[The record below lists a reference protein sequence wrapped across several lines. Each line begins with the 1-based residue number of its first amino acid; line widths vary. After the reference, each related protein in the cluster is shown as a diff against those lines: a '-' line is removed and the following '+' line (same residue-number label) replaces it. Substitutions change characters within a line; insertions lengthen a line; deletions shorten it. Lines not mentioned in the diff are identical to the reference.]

1 MRHLS
6 VFSLQPLMS
15 FRSLKFQ
22 NNCVMLFGT
31 LHLIFLVASI
41 LPRKWAL
48 SIGIGSFTQAYESV
62 TTCLQDWSM
71 FYTIPTIHYL
81 DVRIMVA
88 APGSPARP
96 VGMRIPG
103 LRPFPLPE
111 QARYSNWVSLVLLRN
126 TRSDQREPYMKRV
139 AAELLK
145 TGIYPPESKVWLD
158 CDVWYTRSLLGVR
171 KLREIAV
178 KKTTT
183 MGPFIIRD
191 LAPTAAPR
199 A

>member
-1 MRHLS
+1 
-6 VFSLQPLMS
+6 
-15 FRSLKFQ
+15 
-22 NNCVMLFGT
+22 
-31 LHLIFLVASI
+31 
-41 LPRKWAL
+41 
-48 SIGIGSFTQAYESV
+48 
-62 TTCLQDWSM
+62 M

-158 CDVWYTRSLLGVR
+158 CDVWNTRSLLGVL
-171 KLREIAV
+171 KLREIIV
-178 KKTTT
+178 KKTIT
-183 MGPFIIRD
+183 MGPFTIRD
-191 LAPTAAPR
+191 LAPAAAPR